1 MEIDNKENIV
11 EEEEKFVGFNELYDL
26 VDDEMDFN
34 RSVKFSNY
42 SLIVEVIEKYFLGLS
57 LKVRIFIGIKDGFEN
72 IKKVL
77 SFSVENIEVLNNRF
91 VKNRKMIRRLLNFVF
106 KMFDDIKE
114 LVVEVE
120 EMEENLEV
128 FEEEFFSTLRRKF
141 RRFIRFRLDFVE
153 ILESFVFGDK
163 ENAKLFRLIRRL
175 VVVVDGFKLLLE
187 SLFVKRLKLK

>member
-11 EEEEKFVGFNELYDL
+11 EEEKFVVFNELYDL

-77 SFSVENIEVLNNRF
+77 SFSVENTEALNNRF
-91 VKNRKMIRRLLNFVF
+91 VKNRKTIRRLLNFVF

-114 LVVEVE
+114 LVVEE
-120 EMEENLEV
+120 EENLEV
-128 FEEEFFSTLRRKF
+128 FEEEFFSTLKRKF

-163 ENAKLFRLIRRL
+163 ENAKSFRLIRRL

>member
-11 EEEEKFVGFNELYDL
+11 EEEEKFVVFNELYDL

-42 SLIVEVIEKYFLGLS
+42 SLIVEVIEKYSLGLS

-77 SFSVENIEVLNNRF
+77 SFSVENTEALNNRF
-91 VKNRKMIRRLLNFVF
+91 VKNRKTIRRLLNFVF
-106 KMFDDIKE
+106 KMFVDIKE
-114 LVVEVE
+114 LVVEE
-120 EMEENLEV
+120 EENLEV
-128 FEEEFFSTLRRKF
+128 FEEEFFSTLKRKF

-163 ENAKLFRLIRRL
+163 ENAKSFRLIRRL

>member
-1 MEIDNKENIV
+1 MEIDNKENIF
-11 EEEEKFVGFNELYDL
+11 EEEEKFVVFNELYDL

-77 SFSVENIEVLNNRF
+77 SFSVENTEALNNRF
-91 VKNRKMIRRLLNFVF
+91 VKNRKTIRRLLNFIF

-114 LVVEVE
+114 LVVEE
-120 EMEENLEV
+120 EENLEV
-128 FEEEFFSTLRRKF
+128 FEEEFFSTLKRKF

-163 ENAKLFRLIRRL
+163 ENAKSFRLIRRL

>member
-1 MEIDNKENIV
+1 MEIDNIENIV
-11 EEEEKFVGFNELYDL
+11 EEEEKFVVFNELYDL

-77 SFSVENIEVLNNRF
+77 SFSVENTEALNNRF
-91 VKNRKMIRRLLNFVF
+91 VKNRKTIRRLLNFVF

-114 LVVEVE
+114 LVVEE
-120 EMEENLEV
+120 EENLEV
-128 FEEEFFSTLRRKF
+128 FEEEFFSTLKRKF

-163 ENAKLFRLIRRL
+163 ENAKSFRLIRRL

>member
-11 EEEEKFVGFNELYDL
+11 EEEEKFVVFNELYVL

-77 SFSVENIEVLNNRF
+77 SFSVENTEALNNRF
-91 VKNRKMIRRLLNFVF
+91 VKNRKTIRRLLNFVF

-114 LVVEVE
+114 LVVEE
-120 EMEENLEV
+120 EENLEV
-128 FEEEFFSTLRRKF
+128 FEEEFFSTLKRKF

>member
-1 MEIDNKENIV
+1 MEIDNKENIF
-11 EEEEKFVGFNELYDL
+11 EEEEKFVILNELYDL

-77 SFSVENIEVLNNRF
+77 SFSVENTEVLNNRF
-91 VKNRKMIRRLLNFVF
+91 IKNRKTIRRLLNFVF
-106 KMFDDIKE
+106 KMFVDIKE
-114 LVVEVE
+114 LVVEE
-120 EMEENLEV
+120 EENLEV
-128 FEEEFFSTLRRKF
+128 FEEEFFSTLKRKF

-163 ENAKLFRLIRRL
+163 ENAKSFRLIRRL

>member
-77 SFSVENIEVLNNRF
+77 SFSVENTEALNNRF
-91 VKNRKMIRRLLNFVF
+91 VKNRKTIRRLLNFVF

-114 LVVEVE
+114 LVVEE
-120 EMEENLEV
+120 EENLEV
-128 FEEEFFSTLRRKF
+128 FEEEFFSTLKRKF

-163 ENAKLFRLIRRL
+163 ENAKSFRLIRRL

>member
-11 EEEEKFVGFNELYDL
+11 EEEEKFVVFNELYDL

-77 SFSVENIEVLNNRF
+77 SFSVENTEALNNRF

-114 LVVEVE
+114 LVVEE
-120 EMEENLEV
+120 EENLEV
-128 FEEEFFSTLRRKF
+128 FEEEFFSTLKRKF
-141 RRFIRFRLDFVE
+141 RRFIRLRLDFVE

-163 ENAKLFRLIRRL
+163 ENAKSFRLIRRL

>member
-1 MEIDNKENIV
+1 MEIDNIENIV
-11 EEEEKFVGFNELYDL
+11 EEEEKFVGFSELYDL

-120 EMEENLEV
+120 EMKENLEV
-128 FEEEFFSTLRRKF
+128 FEEEFFSTLKRKF

>member
-11 EEEEKFVGFNELYDL
+11 EEEEKFVVFNELYDL

-77 SFSVENIEVLNNRF
+77 SFSVENTEALNNRF
-91 VKNRKMIRRLLNFVF
+91 VKNRKTIRRLLNFIL

-120 EMEENLEV
+120 EVEENLEV
-128 FEEEFFSTLRRKF
+128 FEEEFFSTLKRKF

>member
-91 VKNRKMIRRLLNFVF
+91 VKNRKTIRRLLNFVF

-114 LVVEVE
+114 LVVEE
-120 EMEENLEV
+120 EENLEV
-128 FEEEFFSTLRRKF
+128 FEEEFFSTLKRKF

>member
-77 SFSVENIEVLNNRF
+77 SFSVENTESLNNRF
-91 VKNRKMIRRLLNFVF
+91 VKNRKTIRRLLNFVF

-114 LVVEVE
+114 LVVEE
-120 EMEENLEV
+120 EENLEV
-128 FEEEFFSTLRRKF
+128 FEEEFFSTLKRKF

-163 ENAKLFRLIRRL
+163 ENAKSFRLIRRL

>member
-11 EEEEKFVGFNELYDL
+11 EEEEKFVVFNELYDL

-77 SFSVENIEVLNNRF
+77 SFSVENTEVLNNRF
-91 VKNRKMIRRLLNFVF
+91 VKNRKTIRRLLNFVF

-114 LVVEVE
+114 LVVEE
-120 EMEENLEV
+120 EENLEV
-128 FEEEFFSTLRRKF
+128 FEEEFFSTLKRKF

-163 ENAKLFRLIRRL
+163 ENAKSFRLIRRL

>member
-11 EEEEKFVGFNELYDL
+11 EEEEKFVVFNELYDL

-77 SFSVENIEVLNNRF
+77 SFSVENTEALNNRF
-91 VKNRKMIRRLLNFVF
+91 VKNRKTIRRLLNFVF
-106 KMFDDIKE
+106 KMFVDIKE
-114 LVVEVE
+114 LVVEE
-120 EMEENLEV
+120 EENLEV
-128 FEEEFFSTLRRKF
+128 FEEEFFSTLKRKF

-163 ENAKLFRLIRRL
+163 ENAKSFRLIRRL

>member
-11 EEEEKFVGFNELYDL
+11 EEEEKFVIFNELYDL

-77 SFSVENIEVLNNRF
+77 SFSVENTEALNNRF
-91 VKNRKMIRRLLNFVF
+91 VKNRKTIRRLLNFIF

-128 FEEEFFSTLRRKF
+128 FEEEFFSTLKRKF

>member
-1 MEIDNKENIV
+1 MEIDNKENIF
-11 EEEEKFVGFNELYDL
+11 EEEEKFVIFNELYGL

-91 VKNRKMIRRLLNFVF
+91 VKNRKTIRRLLNFVF

-128 FEEEFFSTLRRKF
+128 FEEEFFSTLKRKF

>member
-77 SFSVENIEVLNNRF
+77 SFSVENTEALNNRF
-91 VKNRKMIRRLLNFVF
+91 VKNRKTIRRLLNFVF

-128 FEEEFFSTLRRKF
+128 FEEEFFSTLKRKF

>member
-11 EEEEKFVGFNELYDL
+11 EEVEKFVVFNELYDL

-77 SFSVENIEVLNNRF
+77 SFSVENTEALNNRF
-91 VKNRKMIRRLLNFVF
+91 VKNRKTIRRLLNFIF

-114 LVVEVE
+114 LVVEE
-120 EMEENLEV
+120 EENLEV
-128 FEEEFFSTLRRKF
+128 FEEEFFSTLKRKF

-163 ENAKLFRLIRRL
+163 ENAKSFRLIRRL

>member
-11 EEEEKFVGFNELYDL
+11 EEEEKFVIFNELYDL

-77 SFSVENIEVLNNRF
+77 SFSVENMEALNNRF
-91 VKNRKMIRRLLNFVF
+91 VKNRKTIRRLLNFVF

-114 LVVEVE
+114 LVVEE
-120 EMEENLEV
+120 EENLEV
-128 FEEEFFSTLRRKF
+128 FEEEFFSTLKRKF

-163 ENAKLFRLIRRL
+163 ENAKSFRLIRRL

-187 SLFVKRLKLK
+187 SLFAKRLKLK

>member
-11 EEEEKFVGFNELYDL
+11 EEEEKFVVFNELYDL

-91 VKNRKMIRRLLNFVF
+91 VKNRKTIRRLLNFVF

-128 FEEEFFSTLRRKF
+128 FEEEFFGTLKRKF

>member
-1 MEIDNKENIV
+1 MEIDNKENIF
-11 EEEEKFVGFNELYDL
+11 EEEEKFVIFNELYGL

-77 SFSVENIEVLNNRF
+77 SFSVENTEALNNRF
-91 VKNRKMIRRLLNFVF
+91 VKNRKTIRRLLNFVF

-114 LVVEVE
+114 LVVEE
-120 EMEENLEV
+120 EENLEV
-128 FEEEFFSTLRRKF
+128 FEEEFFSTLKRKF

-163 ENAKLFRLIRRL
+163 ENAKSFRLIRRL

>member
-11 EEEEKFVGFNELYDL
+11 EEEEKFVVFNELYDL

-77 SFSVENIEVLNNRF
+77 SFSVENTEALNNRF
-91 VKNRKMIRRLLNFVF
+91 VKNRKTIRRLLNFVF

-128 FEEEFFSTLRRKF
+128 FEEEFFSTLKRKF

-163 ENAKLFRLIRRL
+163 ENAKSFRLIRRL

>member
-11 EEEEKFVGFNELYDL
+11 EEEEKFVVFNELYDL

-77 SFSVENIEVLNNRF
+77 SFSVENTEALNNRF
-91 VKNRKMIRRLLNFVF
+91 VKNRKTIRRLLNFVF

-120 EMEENLEV
+120 EVEENLEV
-128 FEEEFFSTLRRKF
+128 FEEEFFSTLKRKF

-163 ENAKLFRLIRRL
+163 ENAKSFRLIRRL

>member
-77 SFSVENIEVLNNRF
+77 SFSVENIEVLNNCF
-91 VKNRKMIRRLLNFVF
+91 VKNRKTIRRLLNFVF

-128 FEEEFFSTLRRKF
+128 FEEEFFSTLKRKF

>member
-11 EEEEKFVGFNELYDL
+11 EEEEKFVVFNELYDL

-77 SFSVENIEVLNNRF
+77 SFSVENKALNNRF
-91 VKNRKMIRRLLNFVF
+91 VKNRKTIRRLLNFVF

-114 LVVEVE
+114 LVVEE
-120 EMEENLEV
+120 EENLEV
-128 FEEEFFSTLRRKF
+128 FEEEFFSTLKRKF

-163 ENAKLFRLIRRL
+163 ENAKSFRLIRRL

>member
-57 LKVRIFIGIKDGFEN
+57 LKVRIFIGIKDGFKN

-77 SFSVENIEVLNNRF
+77 SFSVENTEALNNRF
-91 VKNRKMIRRLLNFVF
+91 VKNRKTIRRLLNFVF

-114 LVVEVE
+114 LVVEE
-120 EMEENLEV
+120 EENLEV
-128 FEEEFFSTLRRKF
+128 FEEEFFSTLKRKF

-163 ENAKLFRLIRRL
+163 ENAKSFRLIRRL

>member
-1 MEIDNKENIV
+1 MEIDNKENIF
-11 EEEEKFVGFNELYDL
+11 EEEEKFVVFNELYDL

-77 SFSVENIEVLNNRF
+77 SFSVENTEALNNRF
-91 VKNRKMIRRLLNFVF
+91 VKNRKTIRRLLNFIF

-120 EMEENLEV
+120 ENLEV
-128 FEEEFFSTLRRKF
+128 FEEEFFSTLKRKF

-187 SLFVKRLKLK
+187 SLFVKCLKLK

>member
-11 EEEEKFVGFNELYDL
+11 EEEEKFVIFNELYDL

-77 SFSVENIEVLNNRF
+77 SFSVENTEALNNRF
-91 VKNRKMIRRLLNFVF
+91 VKNRKTIRRLLNFVF

-120 EMEENLEV
+120 EVEENLEV
-128 FEEEFFSTLRRKF
+128 FEEEFFSTLKRKF

-163 ENAKLFRLIRRL
+163 ENAKSFRLIRRL

>member
-1 MEIDNKENIV
+1 MEIDNKENIF
-11 EEEEKFVGFNELYDL
+11 EEEEKFVIFNELYGL

-77 SFSVENIEVLNNRF
+77 SFSVENTEALNNRF
-91 VKNRKMIRRLLNFVF
+91 VKNRKMIRRLLNFIF

-114 LVVEVE
+114 LVVEE
-120 EMEENLEV
+120 EENLEV
-128 FEEEFFSTLRRKF
+128 FEEEFFSTLKRKF

-163 ENAKLFRLIRRL
+163 ENVKSFRLIRRL

>member
-11 EEEEKFVGFNELYDL
+11 EEEEKFVVFNELYDL

-91 VKNRKMIRRLLNFVF
+91 VKNRKTIRRLLNFVF

-128 FEEEFFSTLRRKF
+128 FEEEFFSTLKRKF

>member
-1 MEIDNKENIV
+1 MEIDNKENIF
-11 EEEEKFVGFNELYDL
+11 EEEEKFVILNELYDL

-77 SFSVENIEVLNNRF
+77 SFSVENTEVLNNRF
-91 VKNRKMIRRLLNFVF
+91 VKNRKTIRRLLNFIF

-114 LVVEVE
+114 LVVEE
-120 EMEENLEV
+120 EENLEV
-128 FEEEFFSTLRRKF
+128 FEEEFFSTLKRKF

-163 ENAKLFRLIRRL
+163 ENAKSFRLIRRL

>member
-91 VKNRKMIRRLLNFVF
+91 VKNRKTIRRLLNFVF

-128 FEEEFFSTLRRKF
+128 FEEEFFSTLKRKF

-163 ENAKLFRLIRRL
+163 ENAKSFRLIRRL

>member
-11 EEEEKFVGFNELYDL
+11 EEEEKFVVFNELYDL

-77 SFSVENIEVLNNRF
+77 SFSVENTESLNNRF
-91 VKNRKMIRRLLNFVF
+91 VKNRKTIRRLLNFVF

-114 LVVEVE
+114 LVVEE
-120 EMEENLEV
+120 EENLEV
-128 FEEEFFSTLRRKF
+128 FEEEFFSTLKRKF

-163 ENAKLFRLIRRL
+163 ENAKSFRLIRRL

>member
-77 SFSVENIEVLNNRF
+77 SFSVENTEVLNNRF
-91 VKNRKMIRRLLNFVF
+91 IKNRKTIRRLLNFIF

-128 FEEEFFSTLRRKF
+128 FEEEFFSTLKRKF

-163 ENAKLFRLIRRL
+163 ENAKSFRLIRRL

>member
-11 EEEEKFVGFNELYDL
+11 EEEEKFVVFNELYDL

-77 SFSVENIEVLNNRF
+77 SFSVENTEALNNRF
-91 VKNRKMIRRLLNFVF
+91 VKNRKTIRRLLNFVF
-106 KMFDDIKE
+106 KMFDNIKE
-114 LVVEVE
+114 LVVEE
-120 EMEENLEV
+120 EENLEV
-128 FEEEFFSTLRRKF
+128 FEEEFFSTLKRKF

-163 ENAKLFRLIRRL
+163 ENAKSFRLIRRL

>member
-1 MEIDNKENIV
+1 MEIDNKENIF
-11 EEEEKFVGFNELYDL
+11 EEEEKFVVFNELYDL

-77 SFSVENIEVLNNRF
+77 SFSVENTEALNNRF
-91 VKNRKMIRRLLNFVF
+91 VKNRKTIRRLLNFVF

-114 LVVEVE
+114 LVVEE
-120 EMEENLEV
+120 EENLEV
-128 FEEEFFSTLRRKF
+128 FEEEFFSTLKRKF

-163 ENAKLFRLIRRL
+163 ENAKSFRLIRRL

>member
-1 MEIDNKENIV
+1 MEIDNKENIF
-11 EEEEKFVGFNELYDL
+11 EEEEKFVIFNELYVL

-77 SFSVENIEVLNNRF
+77 SFSVENTEALNNRF
-91 VKNRKMIRRLLNFVF
+91 VKNRKTIRRLLNFIF

-120 EMEENLEV
+120 ENLEV
-128 FEEEFFSTLRRKF
+128 FEEEFFSTLKRKF

>member
-1 MEIDNKENIV
+1 MEIDNKENIF
-11 EEEEKFVGFNELYDL
+11 EEEEKFVVFNELYDL

-77 SFSVENIEVLNNRF
+77 SFSVENTEALNNRF
-91 VKNRKMIRRLLNFVF
+91 VKNRKTIRRLLNFIF
-106 KMFDDIKE
+106 NMFDDIKE

-120 EMEENLEV
+120 EVEENLEV
-128 FEEEFFSTLRRKF
+128 FEEEFFSTLKRKF

>member
-11 EEEEKFVGFNELYDL
+11 EEEEKFVVFNELYDL

-91 VKNRKMIRRLLNFVF
+91 VKNRKTIRRLLNFVF

-114 LVVEVE
+114 LVVEE
-120 EMEENLEV
+120 EENLEV
-128 FEEEFFSTLRRKF
+128 FEEEFFSTLKRKF

-163 ENAKLFRLIRRL
+163 ENAKSFRLIRRL